1 MKAKSFDASPANGKT
16 IHQRIDQH
24 IGLKVCGVGQMGIA
38 CGGQDAVVAEDFLD
52 FQQVDTG
59 FDQMGGIAVA
69 QAVRGNLFFKPQS
82 WAT

>member
-1 MKAKSFDASPANGKT
+1 MRAKSFDAPPVNAKA
-16 IHQRIDQH
+16 IHQSIDQH
-24 IGLKVCGVGQMGIA
+24 ISLKVGGVGQMGIA
-38 CGGQDAVVAEDFLD
+38 GGGQDAVVAEDFLD

-69 QAVRGNLFFKPQS
+69 QAVRGNLFFRPQS